1 MEQLTLILS
10 GNKNSFTTFMNPPI
24 HLDKNAKYEAALL
37 SIDMYYSFPNITN
50 ENNNFTYSTDNGKTW
65 KTILLDK
72 GSYELKAINNEI
84 QRQLISNGDYNQETN
99 ENYISITANVSKL
112 KSIVHISHNEYLIDF
127 NIPNS
132 IGSTLGF
139 NPSRISHGYN
149 ESHKI
154 VDIMKINS
162 ILVNIDIIS
171 GSYVNG
177 IQHPVIYSFF
187 PNVAP
192 GSKIVERPNPSLTYY
207 PVTRTTIDRVTI
219 VLTDQNNKP
228 IDLRGEIVTVRVAIR
243 EQKNLKNTIKKA
255 IKELKN
261 ENII

>member
-1 MEQLTLILS
+1 MKQLTLILS
-10 GNKNSFTTFMNPPI
+10 GNENCFTTYINPSI
-24 HLDKNAKYEAALL
+24 HLDKNSKYEAALL
-37 SIDMYYSFPNITN
+37 SIDMYYSFPNITS
-50 ENNNFTYSTDNGKTW
+50 ENNNFTYSTDNGKSW

-112 KSIVHISHNEYLIDF
+112 KSIVHISHKEYMIDF
-127 NIPNS
+127 RISNS

-139 NPSRISHGYN
+139 NPSTISHGYN

-192 GSKIVERPNPSLTYY
+192 GSKIVERPNPLPIYY
-207 PVTRTTIDRVTI
+207 PVHKHDINDVRVWI
-219 VLTDQNNKP
+219 TDQDGKP
-228 IDLRGEIVTVRVAIR
+228 IDLRGERVT
-243 EQKNLKNTIKKA
+243 LKIQ
-255 IKELKN
+255 IKEVKN
-261 ENII
+261 NLYNNILYNAS

>member
-10 GNKNSFTTFMNPPI
+10 GNENYFTTYIDPPI
-24 HLDKNAKYEAALL
+24 HLDKNTKYEAALL

-50 ENNNFTYSTDNGKTW
+50 ENNNFTYSTDNGRSW

-72 GSYELKAINNEI
+72 GSYELNSINNEI
-84 QRQLISNGDYNQETN
+84 QRQLITKGDYNQETN

-112 KSIVHISHNEYLIDF
+112 KSIVHISHNEYVIDF
-127 NIPNS
+127 DIPNS

-139 NPSRISHGYN
+139 DRSRISHGYN

-177 IQHPVIYSFF
+177 VQHPVIYSFF

-192 GSKIVERPNPSLTYY
+192 GRKIVERPNPSLTYY
-207 PVTRTTIDRVTI
+207 PVTRSTIDRVTV

-243 EQKNLKNTIKKA
+243 EQKNLKNSIKTA

>member
-1 MEQLTLILS
+1 MKQSTLILS
-10 GNKNSFTTFMNPPI
+10 GNENCFTTYIDPPI
-24 HLDKNAKYEAALL
+24 YLDKNAEYEAALL

-50 ENNNFTYSTDNGKTW
+50 ENNNFTYSTDKGKSW
-65 KTILLDK
+65 KTISLDK

-112 KSIVHISHNEYLIDF
+112 KSIVHISHNEYCIDF
-127 NIPNS
+127 NKPNS

-139 NPSRISHGYN
+139 NPSTISSGYN

-177 IQHPVIYSFF
+177 VQHPVIYSFF
-187 PNVAP
+187 PNVTP

-207 PVTRTTIDRVTI
+207 PVNRTTIDKVTV

-228 IDLRGEIVTVRVAIR
+228 IDLRGEIVTVRVGIR
-243 EQKNLKNTIKKA
+243 KVKDIKSSIKHA
-255 IKELKN
+255 VKELKN

>member
-1 MEQLTLILS
+1 
-10 GNKNSFTTFMNPPI
+10 
-24 HLDKNAKYEAALL
+24 
-37 SIDMYYSFPNITN
+37 
-50 ENNNFTYSTDNGKTW
+50 
-65 KTILLDK
+65 
-72 GSYELKAINNEI
+72 
-84 QRQLISNGDYNQETN
+84 
-99 ENYISITANVSKL
+99 
-112 KSIVHISHNEYLIDF
+112 
-127 NIPNS
+127 
-132 IGSTLGF
+132 
-139 NPSRISHGYN
+139 
-149 ESHKI
+149 
-154 VDIMKINS
+154 MKINS

-207 PVTRTTIDRVTI
+207 PVTRTTIDRVTV

-228 IDLRGEIVTVRVAIR
+228 IDLRDEIVTVRVAIR

>member
-10 GNKNSFTTFMNPPI
+10 GQNSFTTFMNPPI
-24 HLDKNAKYEAALL
+24 YLDKNAKYEAALL
-37 SIDMYYSFPNITN
+37 SYDMYYSSPNITN
-50 ENNNFTYSTDNGKTW
+50 ENNNFTYSTDNGNTW

-127 NIPNS
+127 NMSNS

-139 NPSRISHGYN
+139 NPSTISYGYN

-207 PVTRTTIDRVTI
+207 SVTRSTIDRVT
-219 VLTDQNNKP
+219 VLLTDQNNKP
-228 IDLRGEIVTVRVAIR
+228 
-243 EQKNLKNTIKKA
+243 
-255 IKELKN
+255 
-261 ENII
+261 

>member
-1 MEQLTLILS
+1 MEKLTLILS
-10 GNKNSFTTFMNPPI
+10 GNESSFTTFIDPPI
-24 HLDKNAKYEAALL
+24 HLDKNDKYEAALL

-50 ENNNFTYSTDNGKTW
+50 ENNNFSYSTDNGNTW
-65 KTILLDK
+65 KTITLDK

-112 KSIVHISHNEYLIDF
+112 KSIVHISHKEYLIDF
-127 NIPNS
+127 NVSNS

-139 NPSRISHGYN
+139 NPSTISYGYN

-162 ILVNIDIIS
+162 ILVSIDIIS

-177 IQHPVIYSFF
+177 VQHPVIYSFF

-192 GSKIVERPNPSLTYY
+192 GSKIVKRPNPSLAYY
-207 PVTRTTIDRVTI
+207 PVNRSTIDRISV

-228 IDLRGEIVTVRVAIR
+228 IDLRRETVTVRVTIR
-243 EQKNLKNTIKKA
+243 EVKDIKNSIKKA
-255 IKELKN
+255 I
-261 ENII
+261 I

>member
-1 MEQLTLILS
+1 MKQLTLILS
-10 GNKNSFTTFMNPPI
+10 GNTNSFTTFIDPPI
-24 HLDKNAKYEAALL
+24 NLGKNTKYEAALL

-50 ENNNFTYSTDNGKTW
+50 ENNNFTYSTDDGISW
-65 KTILLDK
+65 KTILLDT

-84 QRQLISNGDYNQETN
+84 QRQLISNDDYNKETN
-99 ENYISITANVSKL
+99 ENYISITASVSKL
-112 KSIVHISHNEYLIDF
+112 KSIVHISNKRYKIDF
-127 NIPNS
+127 NVPNS

-139 NPSRISHGYN
+139 NPSTISYGFN

-162 ILVNIDIIS
+162 ILVTIDIIS

-177 IQHPVIYSFF
+177 VQHPVIYSFF

-207 PVTRTTIDRVTI
+207 PVTRTTVDKVTVI
-219 VLTDQNNKP
+219 LTDQNNKP
-228 IDLRGEIVTVRVAIR
+228 IDLRGEVVTIRVSIR
-243 EQKNLKNTIKKA
+243 EQKNLKKIIKKA
-255 IKELKN
+255 IEELKN